1 MKINKNKFYSH
12 KKKFCKFSLLLENF
26 FENKLYLKKGFL
38 NKFINDAKQYINIDK
53 KRAYYLLKEYH
64 KNKFYIEKIHKLIF
78 TIDKEIKIEQ
88 SGGFFYNKYD
98 NKFIRMLSTVDFV
111 LDLIA
116 LIPNSIITNNNNNI
130 KFPYGIISL
139 MINLLRGDYDFAF
152 YSFLSLIPG
161 VGSIIASTSKMIER
175 IIRYAYNRTEN
186 DDIEE
191 YYKQIQAVRRVHDFV
206 KDENYDK
213 LDNPYSDN
221 FENSYNLY
229 EIDQLYLK

>member
-1 MKINKNKFYSH
+1 
-12 KKKFCKFSLLLENF
+12 
-26 FENKLYLKKGFL
+26 
-38 NKFINDAKQYINIDK
+38 
-53 KRAYYLLKEYH
+53 
-64 KNKFYIEKIHKLIF
+64 
-78 TIDKEIKIEQ
+78 
-88 SGGFFYNKYD
+88 
-98 NKFIRMLSTVDFV
+98 
-111 LDLIA
+111 
-116 LIPNSIITNNNNNI
+116 
-130 KFPYGIISL
+130 
-139 MINLLRGDYDFAF
+139 
-152 YSFLSLIPG
+152 
-161 VGSIIASTSKMIER
+161 MIER